1 MHTFSL
7 QEIKPYTE
15 TKQSYK
21 TLFMLGDLVDKSKHL
36 YYGTAHYFERSY
48 SITR

>member
-21 TLFMLGDLVDKSKHL
+21 TLFMLGVLVAKSKHL
-36 YYGTAHYFERSY
+36 YYGTAYHFERSY